1 MKNKLTLSKVLTH
14 TALII
19 ISLIFILPIFM
30 VIAISLSSEQSI
42 IENGY
47 SIWPKA
53 WSNLAY
59 VTAFKNPVQV
69 ITSYK
74 VTFFFSVVGTLLALL
89 VESMGAYALSR
100 NSYKYKKF
108 FLMYSLITML
118 FTGGMI
124 PSYILNTRYLHL
136 GNTIWIYIMPFL
148 ANAWNVMIFKTF
160 FQGLPDSLIEA
171 AKIDG
176 ASEFRILFG
185 IVIPL
190 STPVLATLGF
200 RILLERWNDWNTAL
214 IYIRDYNLYSLQ
226 FLLQRI
232 LRETEFIKQSLAE
245 GQMSMV
251 SADDIPTETL
261 RYAMAVIAAGPMML
275 VFPFFQKYLAKGLIV
290 GSVKG

>member
-1 MKNKLTLSKVLTH
+1 
-14 TALII
+14 
-19 ISLIFILPIFM
+19 
-30 VIAISLSSEQSI
+30 
-42 IENGY
+42 
-47 SIWPKA
+47 
-53 WSNLAY
+53 
-59 VTAFKNPVQV
+59 
-69 ITSYK
+69 
-74 VTFFFSVVGTLLALL
+74 
-89 VESMGAYALSR
+89 
-100 NSYKYKKF
+100 
-108 FLMYSLITML
+108 
-118 FTGGMI
+118 
-124 PSYILNTRYLHL
+124 
-136 GNTIWIYIMPFL
+136 
-148 ANAWNVMIFKTF
+148 MIFKTF
-160 FQGLPDSLIEA
+160 FQGLPGSLIEA

-232 LRETEFIKQSLAE
+232 LRETEFIKQSLSE

>member
-1 MKNKLTLSKVLTH
+1 MKKKLTLGRILTH
-14 TALII
+14 AVLII
-19 ISLIFILPIFM
+19 ISLLFILPIFM
-30 VIAISLSSEQSI
+30 VIAISLSTEQSI
-42 IENGY
+42 LEYGY
-47 SIWPKA
+47 SIWPKQ

-69 ITSYK
+69 LTSYK
-74 VTFFFSVVGTLLALL
+74 VTFIFSVVGTVLALL

-100 NSYKYKKF
+100 NSYKFKKF
-108 FLMYSLITML
+108 FLIFSLITML
-118 FTGGMI
+118 FSGGMI
-124 PSYILNTRYLHL
+124 PAYILNTRYLHL
-136 GNTIWIYIMPFL
+136 GNTIWIYILPFL

-160 FQGLPDSLIEA
+160 FQGLPGSLIEA

-232 LRETEFIKQSLAE
+232 LRETEFIKQSLSE